1 MRRKAFVA
9 VIIGVVVFLMWFF
22 LRGKI
27 SSMH

>member
-1 MRRKAFVA
+1 MRRKAFLV
-9 VIIGVVVFLMWFF
+9 VIIGALVFLVWFF